1 MQASAGGADSL
12 APMRDA
18 AVGWLGPIHECG
30 VMMPDNGLLCR
41 PHLARRITTL
51 HERRHRRIGNL
62 TTEIDLP
69 IGEMMAA
76 LDVAYVP

>member
-1 MQASAGGADSL
+1 MIPEDLPEPEPGES
-12 APMRDA
+12 
-18 AVGWLGPIHECG
+18 
-30 VMMPDNGLLCR
+30 
-41 PHLARRITTL
+41 ARRITTL

-76 LDVAYVP
+76 LDVPYVPNPTLADTLSSELA